1 MKFLNINW
9 GSRLAAA
16 VVVWGATAYHYIN
29 TGMSISMIAF
39 TLFVIAYALKN
50 HAIPKVTLHKNILWA
65 FAVFYACLF
74 ISTLFHLDN
83 TGNMYGGSYS
93 FLSYVMIPLPLF
105 MILYIGWEHDIRKT
119 VCYTF
124 VTIGYAICGYGIYEY
139 AAKHMERLDSF
150 YTSPPHVGIMMD
162 VFIPLTIAFICYYRD
177 NIFHLAVMS
186 VLLVLEAATLVLTQT
201 RGAMGA
207 LSIAIFITVLIFLF
221 RNQIAMG
228 KTRRR
233 LLGMGAG
240 LLVVLALLCSLRFGI
255 HDPYRMQGADRPFI
269 WKSSYHM
276 WEDHKLAGVG
286 LNGWKNAY
294 DRKYQLEGS
303 REFKKNVH
311 AHNTWLIF
319 LSTGGILAFLGYN
332 AYLILMGMYFWK
344 GIRIYALNPFSWCML
359 AVFLAF
365 VLNGLLDETFSS
377 TSFGRLYYLAFAITL
392 LFERWDTLHSEEK
405 RV

>member
-1 MKFLNINW
+1 
-9 GSRLAAA
+9 
-16 VVVWGATAYHYIN
+16 
-29 TGMSISMIAF
+29 
-39 TLFVIAYALKN
+39 
-50 HAIPKVTLHKNILWA
+50 
-65 FAVFYACLF
+65 
-74 ISTLFHLDN
+74 
-83 TGNMYGGSYS
+83 
-93 FLSYVMIPLPLF
+93 
-105 MILYIGWEHDIRKT
+105 
-119 VCYTF
+119 
-124 VTIGYAICGYGIYEY
+124 
-139 AAKHMERLDSF
+139 
-150 YTSPPHVGIMMD
+150 
-162 VFIPLTIAFICYYRD
+162 
-177 NIFHLAVMS
+177 MS
-186 VLLVLEAATLVLTQT
+186 VLLVLEAVTLVLTQT

-294 DRKYQLEGS
+294 DHKYQLEGS

-344 GIRIYALNPFSWCML
+344 RIRIYALNPFSWCML

-377 TSFGRLYYLAFAITL
+377 TSFGRLYYLAFGITL
-392 LFERWDTLHSEEK
+392 LFGRWDTLHSEEK